1 MERKIIAVDMD
12 EVISDTTIALLAR
25 FWWKINNIKI
35 SLDELWTPE
44 LWKIKK
50 LKITKNKSIWIYFWF
65 LICSVIWN
73 RIETV
78 KWAKKELSKLKD
90 RWYKIYVVTARHH
103 LLRWIT
109 MLWLWKKYRGMFA
122 WIRFAD
128 FFTKW
133 ATKKSIICKELWATV
148 MVEDNLDNAINCAE
162 SWIKVFLIDRP
173 WNQNYDKKKHKW
185 IIKVKGWSEI
195 KI

>member
-1 MERKIIAVDMD
+1 MENKVIAVDMD

-25 FWWKINNIKI
+25 FWWKINNVKI

-65 LICSVIWN
+65 LICSVFWN

-78 KWAKKELSKLKD
+78 KWAKKELLKLKE

-109 MLWLWKKYRGMFA
+109 LLRLWRKYGSIFEGVK
-122 WIRFAD
+122 FAD

-133 ATKKSIICKELWATV
+133 ATKKSVICKRLWANI
-148 MVEDNLDNAINCAE
+148 MIEDNLENAIDCANIG
-162 SWIKVFLIDRP
+162 IKVYLLDKP
-173 WNQNYDKKKHKW
+173 WNQNYDKKIHKW
-185 IIKVKGWSEI
+185 IIKVKNWNEI